1 MSSKDYWARR
11 YKAME
16 EAILDKAYAD
26 AENLEKQFNTAI
38 HDIDVQMRVW
48 YQRFAKNNDISIAD
62 ARRMLTTGEL
72 DEFKWTVEEYIKKGR
87 ENNLSGEWLKELE
100 NASARVHISRLDS
113 LKMQLRQKAEELAA
127 VKLKATEDAASLA
140 YTESYYHTAFEF
152 QKKLGYGWTMQAL
165 DENALKKVLSKPWT
179 ADGKTFKARCWEDKA
194 KLVETVNRELT
205 RMIATGAAPDKA
217 IERIAKIFNTSKTN
231 AGKLVMTESAFFAST
246 AQKDSFTELGV
257 EQYKIVG
264 TLDGYTC
271 DVCGDMDSKVFD
283 MKDFAPGSTAPPFHP
298 WCRCATC
305 PYFADMEG
313 LGERFARDVETGERY
328 KVPGDMTYKQ
338 WKAKQDEQYG
348 EGTVDK
354 KRRMSYNK
362 VADEKQFSAYKKRL
376 DAEAPK
382 TFAEFQQLKYENVNE
397 YTDLCGRYSYKG
409 RVPESTASDYRAYK
423 AIKATGVK
431 GTVRVPPQSIDATSL
446 VFNDEHAGH
455 HGCTLEDAIS
465 YVQNARC
472 SIVRKRWDGYS
483 VNYYSDDG
491 ATYIDKETQKIKTA
505 FPSAKYDPATQKIME
520 VFR

>member
-16 EAILDKAYAD
+16 EAVLDKAYAN

-38 HDIDVQMRVW
+38 HDIDTQMRVW

-72 DEFKWTVEEYIKKGR
+72 KEFKWTVEEYIKKGR
-87 ENNLSGEWLKELE
+87 ESNLSDEWLKELE

-113 LKMQLRQKAEELAA
+113 LKMQLRPKAEELAS
-127 VKLKATEDAASLA
+127 VKRKAPEDAASLA

-152 QKKLGYGWTMQAL
+152 QKQLGYGWTMQAL
-165 DENALKKVLSKPWT
+165 DETALKKVLSKPWT
-179 ADGKTFKARCWEDKA
+179 ADGKTFTARCWEDKA

-217 IERIAKIFNTSKTN
+217 IERIAKIFNTSKTT

-246 AQKDSFTELGV
+246 AQRDSFSELGV
-257 EQYKIVG
+257 EKYKIVG

-271 DVCGDMDSKVFD
+271 DVCGDMDSQVFD

-338 WKAKQDEQYG
+338 WKAKQDANNILTNKEYRDIISGGISGARNPYG
-348 EGTVDK
+348 
-354 KRRMSYNK
+354 
-362 VADEKQFSAYKKRL
+362 
-376 DAEAPK
+376 
-382 TFAEFQQLKYENVNE
+382 QL
-397 YTDLCGRYSYKG
+397 
-409 RVPESTASDYRAYK
+409 A
-423 AIKATGVK
+423 
-431 GTVRVPPQSIDATSL
+431 
-446 VFNDEHAGH
+446 DEHAERYYSFIRSTHSDCPKIAKNTGFSIDDVTSIKNYLFVEEHDLSDGH
-455 HGCTLEDAIS
+455 RQFDADYMIAQSWQRLIEGKQIKPHDITLLKHEKLEL
-465 YVQNARC
+465 NL
-472 SIVRKRWDGYS
+472 VRKGVPQDEAHLTAS
-483 VNYYSDDG
+483 KKHNYR
-491 ATYIDKETQKIKTA
+491 KEAEEYYASLKKHR
-505 FPSAKYDPATQKIME
+505 KE
-520 VFR
+520 